1 MKNKAVVTSGT
12 YERGFFLDGR
22 RYHHIIDPHTGWP
35 ADSGLLSVTLIGSCA
50 MELDALAT
58 ALCVMGEER
67 GLPVLDRH
75 GIEAVFI
82 RDSGEIRITHGLQ
95 GKFFL
100 KSK

>member
-1 MKNKAVVTSGT
+1 
-12 YERGFFLDGR
+12 
-22 RYHHIIDPHTGWP
+22 
-35 ADSGLLSVTLIGSCA
+35 

-58 ALCVMGEER
+58 GICVLGEKN
-67 GLPVLDRH
+67 GLPLLERR

-82 RDSGEIRITHGLQ
+82 SDDGEIKITHGLQ